1 MKRYKVILTMF
12 LSYLGAKKRLLWL
25 SFGLTFLSQ
34 IALLY
39 LPILTGK
46 ALDQIMENQIH
57 YQQLFVYLIVMLLL
71 SVTLGAGQW
80 LVAKINQ
87 KVSLYLV
94 KEIRKSAFQKL
105 HRLPLSYLDQQSHGD
120 LISKNI
126 GDVEQLGEG
135 MLMTL
140 SQLASGITTI
150 LVTVF
155 FMFRLSP
162 AISLVVIALTPLSLF
177 VASFIAGKS
186 FVFFQMQANEKGKQT
201 GFMNEMLENLKV
213 VKACQ
218 REEQIATEFSVINT
232 SYAKTSLKA
241 IFYSSTANPGIRF
254 VNNLIYTVVAL
265 FGAGYVLRGVLSI
278 GGLTAFLSYANQY
291 TKPFHEISVV
301 VTELQN
307 ALASAERVF
316 ALLSEVEVP
325 DEQLEMVDELKHTW
339 IKDGTIELENIY
351 FSYNEKPFIQNL
363 NVQIHAGQ
371 KVALVGPTGCG
382 KTTLINLLMRFYEP
396 QSGRILMDGKDI
408 KTVNMDELR
417 RSFGMVLQDT
427 WIRKETIL
435 NNIRIAK
442 PDASRED
449 IIHAAEEAYA
459 DYFIRQL
466 PFGYDTLM
474 EEGGGSLSEGQKQLI
489 SIARIILQKPK
500 LLILDEA
507 TASMDTRTEVKIQQA
522 LSKLMENKTS
532 FIVAHR
538 LSTIV
543 NADVILVMK
552 AGEMIEKGTHEELLK
567 KQGFY
572 ERLYYK
578 LN

>member
-46 ALDQIMENQIH
+46 ALDQIMDDQIY
-57 YQQLFVYLIVMLLL
+57 YQKLFVYLIVMLLL
-71 SVTLGAGQW
+71 NVTLGAGQW

-120 LISKNI
+120 LISRNI

-162 AISLVVIALTPLSLF
+162 AISLVVIALTPMSLF

-186 FVFFQMQANEKGKQT
+186 FVFFQMQAKEKGKQT
-201 GFMNEMLENLKV
+201 GFVNEMLENLKV

-316 ALLSEVEVP
+316 ALLSETEVP
-325 DEQLEMVDELKHTW
+325 DERQEMVEEIKPTW
-339 IKDGTIELENIY
+339 IIEGTIELEHIC
-351 FSYNEKPFIQNL
+351 FSYDEKPFIQNL

-417 RSFGMVLQDT
+417 RSFGLVLQDT

-435 NNIRIAK
+435 NNIKIAK

-449 IIHAAEEAYA
+449 IIHAAKEAYA

-466 PFGYDTLM
+466 PLGYDTLM

-538 LSTIV
+538 LSTIE

-552 AGEMIEKGTHEELLK
+552 DGEMIEKGSHEELLK

-572 ERLYYK
+572 EKLYYK

>member
-46 ALDQIMENQIH
+46 ALDQIMDDQIY
-57 YQQLFVYLIVMLLL
+57 YQKLFVYLIVMLLL

-120 LISKNI
+120 LISRNI

-162 AISLVVIALTPLSLF
+162 AISLVVIALTPMSLF

-186 FVFFQMQANEKGKQT
+186 FVFFQMQAKEKGKQT
-201 GFMNEMLENLKV
+201 GFVNEMLENLKV

-316 ALLSEVEVP
+316 ALLSETEVP
-325 DEQLEMVDELKHTW
+325 DERQEMVEEIKPTW
-339 IKDGTIELENIY
+339 IIEGTIELEHIC
-351 FSYNEKPFIQNL
+351 FSYDEKPFIQNL

-417 RSFGMVLQDT
+417 RSFGLVLQDT

-435 NNIRIAK
+435 NNIKIAK

-449 IIHAAEEAYA
+449 IIHAAKEAYA

-466 PFGYDTLM
+466 PLGYDTLM

-538 LSTIV
+538 LSTIE

-552 AGEMIEKGTHEELLK
+552 DGEMIEKGSHEELLK

-572 ERLYYK
+572 EKLYYK

>member
-1 MKRYKVILTMF
+1 MF

-46 ALDQIMENQIH
+46 ALDQIMDDQIY
-57 YQQLFVYLIVMLLL
+57 YQKLFVYLIVMLLL

-120 LISKNI
+120 LISRNI

-162 AISLVVIALTPLSLF
+162 AISLVVIALTPMSLF

-186 FVFFQMQANEKGKQT
+186 FVFFQMQAKEKGKQT
-201 GFMNEMLENLKV
+201 GFVNEMLENLKV

-316 ALLSEVEVP
+316 ALLSETEVP
-325 DEQLEMVDELKHTW
+325 DERQEMVEEIKPTW
-339 IKDGTIELENIY
+339 IIEGTIELEHIC
-351 FSYNEKPFIQNL
+351 FSYDEKPFIQNL

-417 RSFGMVLQDT
+417 RSFGLVLQDT

-435 NNIRIAK
+435 NNIKIAK

-449 IIHAAEEAYA
+449 IIHAAKEAYA

-466 PFGYDTLM
+466 PLGYDTLM

-538 LSTIV
+538 LSTIE

-552 AGEMIEKGTHEELLK
+552 DGEMIEKGSHEELLK

-572 ERLYYK
+572 EKLYYK

>member
-1 MKRYKVILTMF
+1 MF

-46 ALDQIMENQIH
+46 ALDQIMDDQIY
-57 YQQLFVYLIVMLLL
+57 YQKLFVYLIVMLLL

-120 LISKNI
+120 LISRNI

-162 AISLVVIALTPLSLF
+162 AISLVVIALTPMSLF

-186 FVFFQMQANEKGKQT
+186 FVFFQMQAKEKGKQT
-201 GFMNEMLENLKV
+201 GFVNEMLENLKV

-316 ALLSEVEVP
+316 ALLSETEVP
-325 DEQLEMVDELKHTW
+325 DERQEMVEEIKPTWLKE
-339 IKDGTIELENIY
+339 GTIELEHIC
-351 FSYNEKPFIQNL
+351 FSYDEKPFIQNL
-363 NVQIHAGQ
+363 NIQIHAGQ

-417 RSFGMVLQDT
+417 HSFGLVLQDT

-435 NNIRIAK
+435 NNIKIAK
-442 PDASRED
+442 PDASRDD
-449 IIHAAEEAYA
+449 IIHAAKEAYA

-552 AGEMIEKGTHEELLK
+552 AGEMIEKGTHEELLE

-572 ERLYYK
+572 EKLYYK